1 MERKLLRGLVN
12 ALLAARRALVGLA
25 VGVLACTA
33 ACAPEP
39 GGSSDLA
46 ATVRDFARTR
56 EPDAAYRP
64 PDPGE
69 RSGVAG
75 ALGLATAGNTD
86 AAKSAFAPFGFDYR
100 VGTDAETGRRYGMAV
115 QESSGE
121 RAWGLYVIDLD
132 TPPRVV
138 VEVPHPNF
146 DLDTEEV
153 GLALFR
159 ARPGAVLAVAGT
171 HRHAA
176 NGAGDVAHRVDSMF
190 HALVTGLGL
199 PQVQVH
205 GFDNASLPGTDV
217 VLSTGAGEV
226 TEEARE
232 VAGALGGLR
241 VCLAWADRCGK
252 LEGGRN
258 AQGRA
263 AAENGTVFL
272 HVELNRAVRDD
283 RGRWERVVEALSV
296 V

>member
-1 MERKLLRGLVN
+1 MNKLPT
-12 ALLAARRALVGLA
+12 ARRALVGLA
-25 VGVLACTA
+25 AGVLACTA

-39 GGSSDLA
+39 AGSSNLA
-46 ATVRDFARTR
+46 STVRDFAGTR
-56 EPDAAYRP
+56 VPDAAYRP

-75 ALGLATAGNTD
+75 ALNLAITGNAD
-86 AAKSAFAPFGFDYR
+86 AARSAFAPFGFDYR
-100 VGTDAETGRRYGMAV
+100 VDTDAETGRRYGLAV
-115 QESSGE
+115 QEPAGE

-146 DLDTEEV
+146 DLGTEEV

-159 ARPGAVLAVAGT
+159 ARPGVLLAVAGT

-205 GFDNASLPGTDV
+205 GFSNASLPGTDV

-232 VAGALGGLR
+232 VADALGGPR
-241 VCLAWADRCGK
+241 VCLAWAEQCGK
-252 LEGGRN
+252 LEGARN

-272 HVELNRAVRDD
+272 HVEMNRAVRDD
-283 RGRWERVVEALSV
+283 RVRWERVVAALSLV
-296 V
+296 